1 MGLSG
6 VFDWVSNMFLL
17 TMRSG
22 ADLNCEYLRIR
33 KRLSTQIF
41 SFTMSTICIVSV
53 LAFFLTVNQA
63 LQSTNKDFLED
74 TVWVCW
80 SRGVKNWDKLNALV
94 KTHLLKYMLEGHVHC
109 AFSVQYQNTKVY
121 ITSHAFVYFTGWRN
135 QCKEWDQF
143 QRLLFE
149 RSPEKQELIAVLWFN
164 WHPVLTGLPPPPQYF
179 LGTLLVQWI
188 VTVVF
193 RNLPCYFPQVTNYAP
208 PPHHHNHPYY
218 IMQTKVSP
226 GLWYHQKLWP
236 NGINFWV
243 WQYTPCM
250 K

>member
-1 MGLSG
+1 M
-6 VFDWVSNMFLL
+6 
-17 TMRSG
+17 
-22 ADLNCEYLRIR
+22 CQCI
-33 KRLSTQIF
+33 
-41 SFTMSTICIVSV
+41 STICLVSV

-63 LQSTNKDFLED
+63 LQSTNKDFLEG
-74 TVWVCW
+74 TAWVC
-80 SRGVKNWDKLNALV
+80 WDKLNALV

-109 AFSVQYQNTKVY
+109 AFSIQYQNTKVY
-121 ITSHAFVYFTGWRN
+121 MTSHAIVYFTGWRN

-164 WHPVLTGLPPPPQYF
+164 SHPVLTGLPPPPPIF
-179 LGTLLVQWI
+179 LGHLIGTVNCDGSIQEPTMLLSSGHQ
-188 VTVVF
+188 
-193 RNLPCYFPQVTNYAP
+193 LCPL
-208 PPHHHNHPYY
+208 PPHHPNHPYY

-243 WQYTPCM
+243 WQYTSCM
-250 K
+250 E

>member
-1 MGLSG
+1 MCQC
-6 VFDWVSNMFLL
+6 
-17 TMRSG
+17 T
-22 ADLNCEYLRIR
+22 
-33 KRLSTQIF
+33 
-41 SFTMSTICIVSV
+41 STICLVSV

-109 AFSVQYQNTKVY
+109 AFSIQYQNTKVY

-164 WHPVLTGLPPPPQYF
+164 SHPVLTGLPPPPQYF

-193 RNLPCYFPQVTNYAP
+193 RNLPCYFPQVTNYAHCP
-208 PPHHHNHPYY
+208 LTTLTTLTILCKPKCPQVCDIIKNFDRMALISECDNIHLAWNRNTIHTLSIQDRNYV
-218 IMQTKVSP
+218 TAVSLSVLNA
-226 GLWYHQKLWP
+226 GTV
-236 NGINFWV
+236 NFAESNS
-243 WQYTPCM
+243 
-250 K
+250 